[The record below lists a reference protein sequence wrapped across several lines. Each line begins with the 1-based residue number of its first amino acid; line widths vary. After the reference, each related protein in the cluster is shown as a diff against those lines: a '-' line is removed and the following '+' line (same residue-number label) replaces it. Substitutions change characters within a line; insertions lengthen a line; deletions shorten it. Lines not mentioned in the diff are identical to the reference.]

1 LWALWTFVV
10 DSKVQSRNSHAPFSI
25 ADPRAVY
32 HEVRAR
38 ATLTPSTPCL
48 ARWQSIVRRQ
58 RSPESRV
65 GRTSLR
71 NGTQSRAV
79 RRPRVARSV
88 VVPRFD
94 CTHPPRMANFCGSKS
109 ACRLA
114 FRVSSI
120 PHWELGSA
128 ATGNRA
134 ASREG
139 AGAEWLSQMSTT
151 GDATSRHHWVR
162 SGEGCTLL
170 LCDGLVR
177 LGTWME
183 STTYCLSGKEGFKAA
198 CTADMGEGLVG
209 MAADGML

>member
-1 LWALWTFVV
+1 VSCAL
-10 DSKVQSRNSHAPFSI
+10 
-25 ADPRAVY
+25 AVN
-32 HEVRAR
+32 RQK
-38 ATLTPSTPCL
+38 T
-48 ARWQSIVRRQ
+48 Q
-58 RSPESRV
+58 RSPASRV
-65 GRTSLR
+65 GRPSLR

-94 CTHPPRMANFCGSKS
+94 CSHPPRMANFCGSKS
-109 ACRLA
+109 TCRLA

-128 ATGNRA
+128 AIGNRA

-151 GDATSRHHWVR
+151 GEMRLVAI
-162 SGEGCTLL
+162 SGFALEKGCTLL

-177 LGTWME
+177 PGTWME

-198 CTADMGEGLVG
+198 CAQRYGGGGVGGDGSRGHAANRFPNLQKRQVRSSRYAFSGDNDLGLTL
-209 MAADGML
+209 ASL